1 MATATRWRV
10 RRTARAHDEGQH
22 RWDLAYQCLLQ
33 WTAPASQSAQTLGS
47 REEETDGH
55 GSRPVCAGL
64 DHAPA
69 TGADH

>member
-1 MATATRWRV
+1 MATATRWQV
-10 RRTARAHDEGQH
+10 RRTVRAHDEGQH

-33 WTAPASQSAQTLGS
+33 WTAPAPQRAPTPGS
-47 REEETDGH
+47 REEETD

-69 TGADH
+69 TGADD